1 MNMGPDGDL
10 DSIIVSSK
18 GNFYLKGSNIIK
30 SYDSNYN
37 LLVTKDNSLYSN
49 YYVIDTVSLV

>member
-1 MNMGPDGDL
+1 MDL

-30 SYDSNYN
+30 YYDSNRN
-37 LLVTKDNSLYSN
+37 LLITKDNSLYSN
-49 YYVIDTVSLV
+49 YKVIDTVSLV